1 MDTQNLSGKIAL
13 VTGAIRYCPLNALL
27 GLDSCRGEPPQ

>member
-1 MDTQNLSGKIAL
+1 VLAVLGVVAL